1 MSAIP
6 LVLLNAF
13 PADKE
18 QWEPLLAL
26 LEDSGAALGDI
37 ITFDPPGIGDMPAT
51 DEMPSLD
58 LIADAAVVAMRE
70 VTGSKAALWV
80 GCSMGGYIA
89 MAVLERHA
97 DAVAGL
103 GLLGTRATVDA
114 PEGVQRRLEAATAA
128 REHDGL
134 ADPSATAKALLGVSS
149 HQDAALL
156 AAITANLA
164 RQHGNG
170 IAWGQEAM
178 ASRPGRLDVLEGS
191 DIPAFVARGVEDTIT
206 SVQDAE
212 AMARALGVQA
222 LEVEAAG
229 HLLATEK
236 PEVVAALIFDLA
248 RSLD

>member
-26 LEDSGAALGDI
+26 LEDSGTALGDI
-37 ITFDPPGIGDMPAT
+37 ITFDPPGISDMPAT
-51 DEMPSLD
+51 DEMSSLD
-58 LIADAAVVAMRE
+58 LIADAAVLAMRE

-103 GLLGTRATVDA
+103 GLLGTRATADT
-114 PEGVQRRLEAATAA
+114 PETVQRRMEAAQAA

-134 ADPSATAKALLGVSS
+134 ADPAATAKGLLGVSS
-149 HQDAALL
+149 HEDPALVE
-156 AAITANLA
+156 AITANLA
-164 RQHGNG
+164 RQGGAG

-178 ASRPGRLDVLEGS
+178 VARPGRLAVLEGCEV
-191 DIPAFVARGVEDTIT
+191 PAFVARGVEDTIT
-206 SVQDAE
+206 SAQDAQ
-212 AMARALGVQA
+212 AMAQALGVEA

-236 PEVVAALIFDLA
+236 PEVVAALILDLA
-248 RSLD
+248 RALG

>member
-18 QWEPLLAL
+18 QWEPLLAV
-26 LEDSGAALGDI
+26 LENSGTALGDI

-51 DEMPSLD
+51 DEMPSLE
-58 LIADAAVVAMRE
+58 LIADAAVLAMRE

-80 GCSMGGYIA
+80 GCSMGGYVA

-103 GLLGTRATVDA
+103 GLLGTRATADT
-114 PEGVQRRLEAATAA
+114 PEAAQRRLEAAQAA

-134 ADPSATAKALLGVSS
+134 AESLAAAKGLLGVSS

-156 AAITANLA
+156 AAITENLA
-164 RQHGNG
+164 RQGGAG

-178 ASRPGRLDVLEGS
+178 AARPGRLDVLEGCEV
-191 DIPAFVARGVEDTIT
+191 PAFVARGTEDTIT
-206 SVQDAE
+206 SAQDAE
-212 AMARALGVQA
+212 TMAQALGVEA
-222 LEVEAAG
+222 IEVPAAG

-236 PEVVAALIFDLA
+236 PQVVAGLVLDLA
-248 RSLD
+248 RAIR